1 MIMKKDLN
9 IMMGDKPLR
18 LDPEAAVNVKQ
29 ENPLT
34 SNEPLRSG
42 YFELLEP
49 LNKNIT
55 CGTKSLRLAKN

>member
-1 MIMKKDLN
+1 MNKVMKKDLN

-18 LDPEAAVNVKQ
+18 LDPRAAVNVKQ

-42 YFELLEP
+42 YFELIGKDLP
-49 LNKNIT
+49 TPVIDHNI
-55 CGTKSLRLAKN
+55 RLGV